1 MRQFNLR
8 TMLVPDGAGYRSGA
22 DRNGFA
28 IGVIFAG
35 IGAALFSLKAILIK
49 LAYLPGQGAAFEV
62 DAITLMA
69 LRMMF
74 SGPIYLAIFFTL
86 LRRRKGKPSLLRK
99 AVFAA
104 LALGC
109 LGYYI
114 CPFLDFN
121 GLKFITAQLERL
133 ILFTYPAFVLILGA
147 LFFGAALSR
156 RGAMLAVL
164 AYAGIGVIYLG
175 GDIASGENVALGSTL
190 ILACAVLFA
199 LFQLL
204 AKPLIAQL
212 GAGIFTCLSM
222 MAAST
227 AVLSH
232 FVIDNAAAGT
242 LDTALS
248 LPPRIWAMGAAIA
261 IMSTLIP
268 SFLVNIAIDKIG
280 PQTVSM
286 IGMISPIVTIAF
298 AINLLGEPFGLVD
311 ALGTALTV
319 GGIAAYSWHS
329 GREKRALNKAA

>member
-8 TMLVPDGAGYRSGA
+8 TMLVPDGAKHERASSSGF
-22 DRNGFA
+22 GL
-28 IGVIFAG
+28 GVIFAAL
-35 IGAALFSLKAILIK
+35 GAALFSLKAILIK
-49 LAYLPGQGAAFEV
+49 LAYLPGAGAAFEV

-74 SGPIYLAIFFTL
+74 AGPIYLIIFLTL
-86 LRRRKGKPSLLRK
+86 MRRRTSQTPLPRK
-99 AVFAA
+99 AVLGA

-147 LFFGAALSR
+147 LFFGATVSW
-156 RGAMLAVL
+156 RGAMFAVI

-175 GDIASGENVALGSTL
+175 GDIASGDNVALGSTL
-190 ILACAVLFA
+190 VLACAVLFA

-212 GAGIFTCLSM
+212 GAGMFTCISM

-232 FVIDNAAAGT
+232 FAIDNIAAGT
-242 LDTALS
+242 LGTALS
-248 LPPRIWAMGAAIA
+248 LPPRIWVLGAAIA

-268 SFLVNIAIDKIG
+268 SFLVNIAIGKIG

-298 AINLLGEPFGLVD
+298 AINLLGEPFGVVD

-319 GGIAAYSWHS
+319 GGIAAYSWYS
-329 GREKRALNKAA
+329 GREKRALNKTV

>member
-8 TMLVPDGAGYRSGA
+8 TMLVPDSAKHERASSSGF
-22 DRNGFA
+22 GL
-28 IGVIFAG
+28 GVIFAA

-49 LAYLPGQGAAFEV
+49 LAYLPGAGMAFEV

-74 SGPIYLAIFFTL
+74 AGPIYLAIFLTL
-86 LRRRKGKPSLLRK
+86 MRRRIGKTPLPRK
-99 AVFAA
+99 AVIGA

-147 LFFGAALSR
+147 LFFGATLSW
-156 RGAMLAVL
+156 RGAMFAVL

-175 GDIASGENVALGSTL
+175 GDIASGDNVALGSTL
-190 ILACAVLFA
+190 VLACAVLFA

-212 GAGIFTCLSM
+212 GAGMFTCISM

-232 FVIDNAAAGT
+232 FAIDNIAAGT

-248 LPPRIWAMGAAIA
+248 LPPRIWVLGAAIA

-268 SFLVNIAIDKIG
+268 SFLVNIAIGKIG

-298 AINLLGEPFGLVD
+298 AINLLGEPFGVVD

-319 GGIAAYSWHS
+319 GGIAAYSWYS
-329 GREKRALNKAA
+329 GREKRALNKTV

>member
-1 MRQFNLR
+1 
-8 TMLVPDGAGYRSGA
+8 MLVPDGAKHERASSSGF
-22 DRNGFA
+22 GL
-28 IGVIFAG
+28 GVIFAAL
-35 IGAALFSLKAILIK
+35 GAALFSLKAILIK
-49 LAYLPGQGAAFEV
+49 LAYLPGAGAAFEV

-74 SGPIYLAIFFTL
+74 AGPIYLIIFLTL
-86 LRRRKGKPSLLRK
+86 MRRRTSQTPLPRK
-99 AVFAA
+99 AVLGA

-147 LFFGAALSR
+147 LFFGATVSW
-156 RGAMLAVL
+156 RGAMFAVI

-175 GDIASGENVALGSTL
+175 GDIASGDNVALGSTL
-190 ILACAVLFA
+190 VLACAVLFA

-212 GAGIFTCLSM
+212 GAGMFTCISM

-232 FVIDNAAAGT
+232 FAIDNIAAGT
-242 LDTALS
+242 LGTALS
-248 LPPRIWAMGAAIA
+248 LPPRIWVLGAAIA

-268 SFLVNIAIDKIG
+268 SFLVNIAIGKIG

-298 AINLLGEPFGLVD
+298 AINLLGEPFGVVD

-319 GGIAAYSWHS
+319 GGIAAYSWYS
-329 GREKRALNKAA
+329 GREKRALNKTV